1 LRLGQVIRAKMHML
15 ASSVLPNARFR
26 HIVRATYIH
35 GSDQMKKLM
44 AAALA
49 LSMLPLVSACNTVEG
64 VGRDVQAGGEIV
76 SETAR
81 DVKDKMS
88 K

>member
-1 LRLGQVIRAKMHML
+1 MRLGQVIRAKMHML

-64 VGRDVQAGGEIV
+64 VGRDVSSAGNTV
-76 SETAR
+76 AKTA
-81 DVKDKMS
+81 DDAK
-88 K
+88 

>member
-1 LRLGQVIRAKMHML
+1 
-15 ASSVLPNARFR
+15 
-26 HIVRATYIH
+26 
-35 GSDQMKKLM
+35 MKKLM
-44 AAALA
+44 AAVLA

>member
-1 LRLGQVIRAKMHML
+1 MGRVIRAEMHML
-15 ASSVLPNARFR
+15 VSSVLPNVRFR
-26 HIVRATYIH
+26 HIVCAINIH

-81 DVKDKMS
+81 DVKDKIS

>member
-1 LRLGQVIRAKMHML
+1 
-15 ASSVLPNARFR
+15 
-26 HIVRATYIH
+26 
-35 GSDQMKKLM
+35 MKKLM

-49 LSMLPLVSACNTVEG
+49 LTLLPLVTACNTVEG
-64 VGRDVQAGGEIV
+64 VGRDVQAGGEVV

-81 DVKDKMS
+81 VVKEKMS

>member
-1 LRLGQVIRAKMHML
+1 
-15 ASSVLPNARFR
+15 
-26 HIVRATYIH
+26 
-35 GSDQMKKLM
+35 MKKLM